1 MSTIKIEPQHDSE
14 NSSEDDTGL
23 DDLLTAWLQQKTAYR
38 ETEEYQN
45 TSMEYSMSEA
55 DWFVARVRGSDTYA
69 QNLYAAMCNNSFQKQ
84 EVWLVLKDQTWSCSW
99 RSAGGIVADLQDQG
113 GNYMDW
119 YCSGIRGDLNREA
132 QNQYENNQFVPE
144 GTVTD
149 EIRED
154 LARLG
159 WRVIEE
165 PDSE

>member
-1 MSTIKIEPQHDSE
+1 MNDPKIQPQHHSE
-14 NSSEDDTGL
+14 NSSEDTTGL
-23 DDLLTAWLQQKTAYR
+23 MDDLRTEWERQKTAYR
-38 ETEEYQN
+38 ATEQYPN
-45 TSMEYSMSEA
+45 NSMEYSMSET
-55 DWFVARVRGSDTYA
+55 DWFVARVRGSDSYA
-69 QNLYAAMCNNSFQKQ
+69 QNLYAAMCNNTFQKQ

-119 YCSGIRGDLNREA
+119 YCSGMGDGLGNGDSDGTRG
-132 QNQYENNQFVPE
+132 YVSE

-165 PDSE
+165 PDCE